1 MNRDSA
7 EPSVRRLPGN
17 RTREW
22 IDAHHRHAAPSE
34 YSHEFVWDVSEEAEG
49 PFCTDLDG
57 NMFLDFTCHI
67 GAAPLGYNN
76 PKILDHF
83 GEFDLGDP
91 TKIAGQDFYAG
102 SSGGPENPEIPGA
115 AQLMERL
122 VESSSQYGLDTV
134 FLSNSGAEAIENAM
148 KITYASTPERKYG
161 VSFLGA
167 FHGRTLGTLSMTRS
181 GDVYTRTYPE
191 IAGTRTVPFCEDRT
205 CKKATCSCGFFAGG
219 RSQFERMFDPERGY
233 LDPREVAFLILEPIQ
248 GVGGYRFPSEAFMQ
262 EVRRVCKTHDIHLV
276 VDEIQSG
283 IGRTGK
289 MWASDHYAIEPDVI
303 CSAKAL
309 RSGATI
315 SRKGIF
321 PEEKNRLGSTWG
333 GGDLL
338 AAAQG
343 VFTLDAIEEHSLL
356 KNAQKRGEQAKELLR
371 DADLGGVT
379 DVRGKGLMLAVEFDS
394 KERRDSVVKAGL
406 KRGLLTLGCGYSAIR
421 LLPPLDVTEREI
433 QLGVSLFHEAI
444 EETR

>member
-1 MNRDSA
+1 MNRDNA
-7 EPSVRRLPGN
+7 EPSVRRLPGE
-17 RTREW
+17 RDREW
-22 IDAHHRHAAPSE
+22 NDAHHRHAAPSE
-34 YSHEFVWDVSEEAEG
+34 YSHEFVWDISGEAEG

-57 NMFLDFTCHI
+57 NVFLDFTCHI

-76 PKILDHF
+76 PKILDRMQ
-83 GEFDLGDP
+83 EFDLGDP

-102 SSGGPENPEIPGA
+102 SAGGPENPEIPGA

-122 VESSSQYGLDTV
+122 VEASSQYGMDTV

-148 KITYASTPERKYG
+148 KITYANTPERKYG
-161 VSFLGA
+161 ISFLGG

-181 GDVYTRTYPE
+181 GDVYTRAYPE

-205 CKKATCSCGFFAGG
+205 CEAATCSCGFFAGG
-219 RSQFERMFDPERGY
+219 RSQLERMLDPERGY

-248 GVGGYRFPSEAFMQ
+248 GVGGYCFPSEAFMA
-262 EVRRVCKTHDIHLV
+262 EVQQACETHEIHLV

-283 IGRTGK
+283 LGRTGK

-315 SRKGIF
+315 SRKEIF

-343 VFTLDAIEEHSLL
+343 VFTLDAIDEHDLL
-356 KNAQKRGEQAKELLR
+356 ENARERGRQVKELLR
-371 DADLGGVT
+371 DVDFDSVV

-394 KERRDSVVKAGL
+394 RERRTAVVKAGL
-406 KRGLLTLGCGYSAIR
+406 ERGLLTLGCGYSTVR

-433 QLGVSLFHEAI
+433 ELGISLFLDAI
-444 EETR
+444 EATR